1 MARKKLFRF
10 PGIFETAMVKGPTA
24 AGSGETI
31 DEGHGE
37 SVIENGTATVYYR
50 LENPGWWTSPFLYHT
65 HLGRARFRP
74 GASTPAE
81 EATESHH
88 PIPIDMI
95 WEVEIRPYPFAAP
108 LVEKLTEMTISTI
121 ARNLQVKME
130 APGAVVPLWGGSG
143 QPLGSVPRATW
154 VGRVLEAR
162 SSDTRS
168 ALEQSVSL
176 LAPWTWAD
184 SGTGR
189 LVEDGVDF
197 EWSDGGM
204 E

>member
-1 MARKKLFRF
+1 MARKKLLRF
-10 PGIFETAMVKGPTA
+10 PGIFETAIIKGPTA
-24 AGSGETI
+24 TGSGETY

-37 SVIENGTATVYYR
+37 SEIENGTATAYMR
-50 LENPGWWTSPFLYHT
+50 LENPGWWTFPFLFHT

-74 GASTPAE
+74 GASTPPE

-88 PIPIDMI
+88 PIPIDMT
-95 WEVEIRPYPFAAP
+95 WEVEVRPYPFAAP
-108 LVEKLTEMTISTI
+108 LVEKIAEMTISTI
-121 ARNLQVKME
+121 ARNLQVKVE
-130 APGAVVPLWGGSG
+130 APGAVVPLWG
-143 QPLGSVPRATW
+143 LGSVPRATW

-168 ALEQSVSL
+168 AWEQSVSL
-176 LAPWTWAD
+176 LMPWTWAV
-184 SGTGR
+184 SEIGTGAGR
-189 LVEDGVDF
+189 RGEDGVVF